1 MMNRALYS
9 RAGYVEYD
17 RRVVNGFPRV
27 FLRKMLP
34 D

>member
-17 RRVVNGFPRV
+17 RRVVSGFPRV
-27 FLRKMLP
+27 FLRKMLL